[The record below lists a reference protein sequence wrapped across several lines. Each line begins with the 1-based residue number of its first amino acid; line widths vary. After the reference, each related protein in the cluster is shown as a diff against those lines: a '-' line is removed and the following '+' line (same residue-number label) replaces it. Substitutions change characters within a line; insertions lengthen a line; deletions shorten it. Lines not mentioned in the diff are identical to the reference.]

1 MTRRI
6 GCLALLILGMHSAAS
21 GQGFER
27 FEAGAGIG
35 RGCTGDSSGFCSD
48 ETGLMWSVHAGFWI
62 TEYLQIAARFSALPL
77 DDISHSTSRDDRFSL
92 ADDEQARNLPQ
103 IDVTSRERSRH
114 LFGGE
119 VLYYFAGAR
128 RFGFVLGAGLG
139 ELSNRQVVTCAPA
152 GCERV
157 LRALGDHAGR
167 TAGGVGNLTGI
178 VGLSGPV
185 TNRLRLSGGV
195 RLHNFAGESNSTT
208 EAFMTAG
215 VRF

>member
-6 GCLALLILGMHSAAS
+6 ACLALLIWGFRWEAA
-21 GQGFER
+21 GQGFE
-27 FEAGAGIG
+27 AGGGIG

-48 ETGLMWSVHAGFWI
+48 QTGPMWSVHAGFWI
-62 TEYLQIAARFSALPL
+62 TEYLQIAVRFAVLPL
-77 DDISHSTSRDDRFSL
+77 DDFSHSTPRDDRFSL
-92 ADDEQARNLPQ
+92 ADDEHARSLPQ
-103 IDVTSRERSRH
+103 IDITSRERSRH
-114 LFGGE
+114 LVGGE

-157 LRALGDHAGR
+157 LRALGDRVGPTTGR
-167 TAGGVGNLTGI
+167 AGNLTGI
-178 VGLSGPV
+178 AGLSGPV
-185 TNRLRLSGGV
+185 TKRLRLSGGV
-195 RLHNFAGESNSTT
+195 RLHNFAGENNSGT
-208 EAFMTAG
+208 EAFLTAG